1 MVVAVLLKQF
11 VEQVQDMEF
20 NRSLQV
26 VVGDSGGGS
35 IQQGTVEAVLLKQ
48 FVEQVQGDD

>member
-26 VVGDSGGGS
+26 VVGDSEVVPS
-35 IQQGTVEAVLLKQ
+35 NRARSRRCC
-48 FVEQVQGDD
+48 